1 MFSFLKKHPFAVEA
15 FFEKS
20 IVLTF
25 AFPKE
30 HLADL
35 IPECLD
41 LDLFDGKWA
50 FVAVAMVQTKE
61 MRPKGFPRF
70 MGRDFFLMG
79 YRIFVRYTTSSGRKL
94 RGLYIMK
101 SDTDSRFMKTMGN
114 IFTDYNYN
122 YVDTMIS
129 EEPGKINVKGLHS
142 GFSVSVT
149 KSDGEI
155 DLPEGSP
162 FADWR
167 EARRFA
173 GPMPFTFTYR
183 EKTRDV
189 LMIEG
194 VRSHWKPAP
203 IKVNAHSIP
212 FLESIGNEGAVLAN
226 AFIVEDI
233 PYYWKKGEL
242 DPWKSI

>member
-1 MFSFLKKHPFAVEA
+1 
-15 FFEKS
+15 
-20 IVLTF
+20 
-25 AFPKE
+25 
-30 HLADL
+30 
-35 IPECLD
+35 
-41 LDLFDGKWA
+41 
-50 FVAVAMVQTKE
+50 
-61 MRPKGFPRF
+61 

-114 IFTDYNYN
+114 IFTDYKYN

>member
-30 HLADL
+30 QLADL

-114 IFTDYNYN
+114 IFTDYKYN

-142 GFSVSVT
+142 GLSVSVT

-212 FLESIGNEGAVLAN
+212 FLQSIGNEGAVLAN

>member
-1 MFSFLKKHPFAVEA
+1 MFSFLKKHSFAVEA

-30 HLADL
+30 QLADL
-35 IPECLD
+35 IPECLE
-41 LDLFDGKWA
+41 LDLLDGKWA

-79 YRIFVRYTTSSGRKL
+79 YRVFVRYTTSSGRQL
-94 RGLYIMK
+94 RGLFIMK

-114 IFTDYNYN
+114 IFTDYKYN

-129 EEPGKINVKGLHS
+129 EDRGNIKVKGLHS

-149 KSDGEI
+149 KRGGDI
-155 DLPEGSP
+155 DLPEDSP
-162 FADWR
+162 FANWR

-173 GPMPFTFTYR
+173 GPMPFTFTYQ
-183 EKTRDV
+183 EKTQNV
-189 LMIEG
+189 LIIEG
-194 VRSHWKPAP
+194 VRSHWKPTP
-203 IKVNAHSIP
+203 IKVNDYCIP
-212 FLESIGNEGAVLAN
+212 FLQSIGNERAVLAN

-242 DPWKSI
+242 DLWKSI